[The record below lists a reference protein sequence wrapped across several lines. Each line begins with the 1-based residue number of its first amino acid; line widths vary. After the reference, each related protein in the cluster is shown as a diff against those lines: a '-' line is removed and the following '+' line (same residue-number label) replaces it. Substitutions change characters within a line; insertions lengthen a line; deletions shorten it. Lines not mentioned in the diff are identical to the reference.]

1 MTHIDSDA
9 FVAWEAGRFDLV
21 GWLADEPEVAF
32 CATAWQEMTFGVF
45 AWESGRATKRQRSLE
60 VFEQAAVIAFEKR
73 HAVQAAKIEAELKS
87 NKIGIADC
95 QIAACALEED
105 AELLTFNVD
114 HFSRVPGLRLAK
126 L

>member
-9 FVAWEAGRFDLV
+9 FVAWEAGRFDLI
-21 GWLADEPEVAF
+21 GWLAGQTGVAF

-45 AWESGRATKRQRSLE
+45 AWETGRSTKRQRSLE
-60 VFEQAAVIAFEKR
+60 VFEQAAVVAFEKR
-73 HAVQAAKIEAELKS
+73 DAVRAAKIDAELKS

-95 QIAACALEED
+95 QIAACALED
-105 AELLTFNVD
+105 GAELLTFNVD
-114 HFSRVPGLRLAK
+114 HFSRVPGLKLAK